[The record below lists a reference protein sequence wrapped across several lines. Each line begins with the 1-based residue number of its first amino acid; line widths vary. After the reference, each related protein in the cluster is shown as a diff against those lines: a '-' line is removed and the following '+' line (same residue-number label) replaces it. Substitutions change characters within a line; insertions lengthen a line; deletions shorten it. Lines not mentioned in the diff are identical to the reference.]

1 MNNHSLGRLLGKLKL
16 GPKLLLAP
24 GVVLVMLA
32 LVCVLSIF
40 GLSRQTDALSHVSN
54 VRQARM
60 IEAGEIL
67 RDAQDAQRATFQV
80 LSMASASY
88 PEKALKEVTAK
99 ALGGMDK
106 VAERLRALLKSSD
119 EAADTEILQRLE
131 PAVEAYRK
139 RMASALDMLEEDNT
153 IATTTMLRGEASW
166 QAMVKDLQAYNTE
179 QTDKS
184 VAAITAAV
192 SSSRSMQWG
201 MGIALCISLIVSL
214 AVTMLISGAIRQ
226 SIFRIRDAA
235 LRMQAGDLR
244 IHAGDISGSDE
255 ISDTERAFKRFA
267 LAINE
272 AMVKVNSTAR
282 SLRENAGQLDTTAR
296 SIEVSSS
303 SQVDSSSNVAAAV
316 EELTVSIA
324 EVADNAEGVRQK
336 SQHAADLASQGM
348 HSVTTM
354 MARMNDVDAKSRQ
367 TGEAIGEFV
376 SDATR
381 ITEASAQVREIA
393 DQTNL
398 LALNAAIEAARAG
411 EQGRGFAVVADEVRK
426 LAERSRQ
433 TAMAIQDIT
442 SALSDRAKLVS
453 ISLDESSASMQT
465 SAVALKDLKDVL
477 AEAQQSVRDSAVEVE
492 NIALS
497 VNEQR
502 TASTDVARSM
512 EQVSGIAQENLHAV
526 SGAAAAAS
534 NLNALATDLIE
545 TASHFRS

>member
-1 MNNHSLGRLLGKLKL
+1 MNTQSLGRLLGNLKL

-24 GVVLVMLA
+24 GVVLVMLG

-40 GLSRQTDALSHVSN
+40 GLSRQTDALSHVAN

-67 RDAQDAQRATFQV
+67 RDAQDAQRSTFQV

-88 PEKALKEVTAK
+88 PEKARNDVAAK

-106 VAERLRALLKSSD
+106 VAERLRTLLKSSD
-119 EAADTEILQRLE
+119 EATDTEILQRLV

-139 RMASALDMLEEDNT
+139 RIFSALDMVEEDNT

-166 QAMVKDLQAYNTE
+166 QTMVKDLQAYNAA

-184 VAAITAAV
+184 VAAITSAV
-192 SSSRSMQWG
+192 SSSRSMQWS

-214 AVTMLISGAIRQ
+214 AVTMLVSNTIRQ

-244 IHAGDISGSDE
+244 VHADDIIGSDE
-255 ISDTERAFKRFA
+255 IGDTARAFKRFA
-267 LAINE
+267 LAISE
-272 AMVKVNSTAR
+272 AMAKVNSTAR

-296 SIEVSSS
+296 AIEVSSS

-354 MARMNDVDAKSRQ
+354 MERMNDVDAKSRQ

-433 TAMAIQDIT
+433 TAMTIQDIT

-453 ISLDESSASMQT
+453 VSLGESSESMQT
-465 SAVALKDLKDVL
+465 SAVALKDLKEVL

-492 NIALS
+492 SIALS

>member
-1 MNNHSLGRLLGKLKL
+1 MNMHSLGRLLGNLKL

-24 GVVLVMLA
+24 AVVLIMLG

-40 GLSRQTDALSHVSN
+40 GLSRQTEALQHVAN

-67 RDAQDAQRATFQV
+67 RDAQDAQRSTFQV

-88 PEKALKEVTAK
+88 PEKARNDVAAK
-99 ALGGMDK
+99 ALEGMDK
-106 VAERLRALLKSSD
+106 VAGRLRALLKSSD
-119 EAADTEILQRLE
+119 EAADAEILQRLV

-139 RMASALDMLEEDNT
+139 RMFSSLDMIEEDNT
-153 IATTTMLRGEASW
+153 VATTTMLRGEAAW
-166 QAMVKDLQAYNTE
+166 QAMLKDLQAYNAE
-179 QTDKS
+179 QTNNS
-184 VAAITAAV
+184 VAAINNAV
-192 SSSRSMQWG
+192 SSSRSMQWS
-201 MGIALCISLIVSL
+201 MGIALLFSLVVSL
-214 AVTMLISGAIRQ
+214 AVAMLVGRVIRQ
-226 SIFRIRDAA
+226 SVFSIRDAA

-244 IHAGDISGSDE
+244 LHADDISSNDE
-255 ISDTERAFKRFA
+255 IGDTARAFRRFA
-267 LAINE
+267 QAISE
-272 AMVKVNSTAR
+272 AMSKVNSSAR
-282 SLRENAGQLDTTAR
+282 SLRENAGQLDSTAR
-296 SIEVSSS
+296 AIEASSS

-316 EELTVSIA
+316 EELTVSIS
-324 EVADNAEGVRQK
+324 EVADNAEGVRRK

-348 HSVTTM
+348 HSVEAM
-354 MARMNDVDAKSRQ
+354 MARMSDVDVKSRQ
-367 TGEAIGEFV
+367 TGDAIGEFIN
-376 SDATR
+376 DATR
-381 ITEASAQVREIA
+381 ITQASAQVREIA

-433 TAMAIQDIT
+433 TAMAIHDIT
-442 SALSDRAKLVS
+442 SALSDRAKQVS
-453 ISLDESSASMQT
+453 ASLDESSESMQT
-465 SAVALKDLKDVL
+465 SAVALKDLQKVL
-477 AEAQQSVRDSAVEVE
+477 EEAQQSVRDSAIEVE
-492 NIALS
+492 SIALS

-526 SGAAAAAS
+526 SGAAQAAS
-534 NLNALATDLIE
+534 NLNALAADLID